1 MQRSQ
6 ITPDYSISKV
16 EKGGWQISTGH
27 SLDDGFDPNQAV
39 DDIMTFYEAGI
50 TTFDFGD
57 IYLGV
62 EETIGQFLA
71 QLRERYGEEARNN
84 IQLHTKYVPDRNLLP
99 SHSPEDVRQIIDR
112 SRERLGVETLD
123 LVQFHWWDY
132 EVPGYLEAMK
142 ELYRLRDEGL
152 IRFVGITNF
161 DTKRLNEMIDA
172 EVKPRFIQ
180 LQYSLLDRRPE
191 NEILELCRN
200 EDIDVLCYGTVAGGY
215 LSDKFLGME
224 NPPPFETRSQ
234 VKYRLIIEEFGGWDL
249 YQELLHC
256 LRVIA
261 DKNQTDIASVAS
273 AYALREP
280 AVKAVIVGARNTNHL
295 DENISIPEVNFDSID
310 LAAIQAI
317 LDRSQ
322 GPNGPV
328 YDLERYDPRHRD
340 IMHTNNN
347 ASS

>member
-1 MQRSQ
+1 MKRSQ
-6 ITPDYSISKV
+6 ITPDYSISQV

-27 SLDDGFDPNQAV
+27 SLDGVFDPSQAV
-39 DDIMTFYEAGI
+39 NDIMTFYEAGI

-62 EETIGQFLA
+62 EETIGQFLG

-84 IQLHTKYVPDRNLLP
+84 IQLHTKYVPDRSLLP
-99 SHSPEDVRQIIDR
+99 EHSPQDVRRIVER
-112 SRERLGVETLD
+112 SRERLGVESID

-142 ELYRLRDEGL
+142 ELFRLRDQGL
-152 IRFVGITNF
+152 IRFVGVTNF
-161 DTKRLNEMIDA
+161 DTQRINEMIEADM
-172 EVKPRFIQ
+172 KPRFIQ

-191 NEILELCRN
+191 KEMLTLCRD
-200 EDIDVLCYGTVAGGY
+200 EDISVLCYGTVAGGY
-215 LSDKFLGME
+215 LSDKYLGTE
-224 NPPPFETRSQ
+224 EPPPFETRSQ
-234 VKYRLIIEEFGGWDL
+234 VKYQLIIEEFGGWEL

-256 LRVIA
+256 LRLIA
-261 DKNQTDIASVAS
+261 DKNNSDIASVAS

-295 DENISIPEVNFDSID
+295 NENLQIPEIQFDDAD

-317 LDRSQ
+317 LDRSP

-328 YDLERYDPRHRD
+328 YHLERYDSRHRD

-347 ASS
+347 AAS